1 MKSVQELN
9 AIKEKHKN
17 DVTIRTSDYEMR
29 IIVGMGNSGIVAG
42 ARDILKELVK
52 KIEEEGLS
60 GRVIVTQEARV
71 SRVGHNPVVKIME
84 NSIKTAVY
92 SNVTVEMADRIVE
105 EHIKNG
111 KIINEYIL
119 HEEEDKA

>member
-1 MKSVQELN
+1 MKSLQELN

-119 HEEEDKA
+119 HEEDKA